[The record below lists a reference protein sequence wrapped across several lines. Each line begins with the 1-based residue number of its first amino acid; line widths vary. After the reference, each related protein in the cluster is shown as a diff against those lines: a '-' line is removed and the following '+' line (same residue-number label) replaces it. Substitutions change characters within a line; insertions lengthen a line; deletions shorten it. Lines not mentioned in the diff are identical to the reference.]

1 MYPADKKTPDFL
13 KNMNQS
19 IMPGVWKHLRQH
31 LAQGLSDSCSAL
43 ERQQTTLQRQ
53 RVRAPV
59 MGNQL
64 L

>member
-1 MYPADKKTPDFL
+1 
-13 KNMNQS
+13 MNQS